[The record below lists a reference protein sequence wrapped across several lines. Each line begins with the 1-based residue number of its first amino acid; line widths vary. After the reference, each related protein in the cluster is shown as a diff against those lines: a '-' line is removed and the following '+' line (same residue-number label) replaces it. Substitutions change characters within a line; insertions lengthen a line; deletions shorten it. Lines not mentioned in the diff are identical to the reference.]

1 MPESIVVG
9 IIFAG
14 GLITAAAAVGLN
26 VAFVRYAVGPRRASA
41 ADRGARLIAA
51 LTFVDIA
58 LRFAIVACIGL
69 AVLFLEL
76 VLDGKSGWILAIP
89 IVTLVWTA
97 AVDVY
102 LKRRFG
108 QARR

>member
-1 MPESIVVG
+1 MVVG

-14 GLITAAAAVGLN
+14 GLIVAAAAFGLN
-26 VAFVRYAVGPRRASA
+26 VAFVRYVVGPRRASA

-51 LTFVDIA
+51 LAFVDIA
-58 LRFAIVACIGL
+58 LRFACVAWVGL
-69 AVLFLEL
+69 AILFVGL
-76 VLDGKSGWILAIP
+76 VFDGKSGWILAIP
-89 IVTLVWTA
+89 VVMLVWTA

-108 QARR
+108 QART